1 MKNTLFPLIGFLLLA
16 TTLQSQIINV
26 PDDYPSIQS
35 AIDASIDGDV
45 IMVSSGTY
53 YVNNLFINKDISL
66 VGEDRE
72 LTIIDGSGS
81 NRIMT
86 IESPGADT
94 LRISNF
100 TIQNGHALSNSG
112 AVIKFTDNN
121 EFSLTEFKNIILQNS
136 GGGTG
141 NTLFRGLGHEK
152 TFYKDCIVRNN
163 SAENAA
169 GIGGSTV
176 VRTVLYGNSGW
187 NNTGVLADCDSY
199 NCTVYNNAGGFMGNP
214 WTVGGMTGGI
224 ATNCIFWDNA
234 GNGGQQIY
242 SAESVNY
249 SNVQGGHVGEGN
261 ISNYPIFV
269 DADAGDF
276 TLQENSP
283 CIDSGDPNSANDP
296 DGTIADMGAFYFHQD
311 LVIEILTP
319 NGGEVYEHGDVMNI
333 TWLGEFPGTGAGI
346 GLVKNGV
353 QMYNIVGDVD
363 SDTSYDWVIPESLE
377 YGDDYQVRVYDA
389 GPEEEMDLS
398 DSYFSIVKYGCT
410 DEMACDYDETA
421 TYSTECDYT
430 SCLDCAGVVNGDST
444 TDECGL
450 CDNDASN
457 DCVQDCAG
465 EWGGSNVLDE

>member
-1 MKNTLFPLIGFLLLA
+1 MATISLLLLR
-16 TTLQSQIINV
+16 TKMKHFLFFIISLLLIDTPLQSQIINV
-26 PDDYPSIQS
+26 PTDYSSIQS
-35 AIDASIDGDV
+35 AIDASVAGDV

-72 LTIIDGSGS
+72 STIIDGSGS

-163 SAENAA
+163 SAENYA

-214 WTVGGMTGGI
+214 WTVGGMSGGI
-224 ATNCIFWDNA
+224 AANCIFWDNA
-234 GNGGQQIY
+234 GNEGQQIY

-261 ISNYPIFV
+261 ISNNPIFV

-276 TLQENSP
+276 ALQENSP

-296 DGTIADMGAFYFHQD
+296 DGTISDMGAFYFHQ
-311 LVIEILTP
+311 
-319 NGGEVYEHGDVMNI
+319 
-333 TWLGEFPGTGAGI
+333 
-346 GLVKNGV
+346 
-353 QMYNIVGDVD
+353 
-363 SDTSYDWVIPESLE
+363 
-377 YGDDYQVRVYDA
+377 
-389 GPEEEMDLS
+389 
-398 DSYFSIVKYGCT
+398 
-410 DEMACDYDETA
+410 
-421 TYSTECDYT
+421 
-430 SCLDCAGVVNGDST
+430 
-444 TDECGL
+444 
-450 CDNDASN
+450 
-457 DCVQDCAG
+457 
-465 EWGGSNVLDE
+465 